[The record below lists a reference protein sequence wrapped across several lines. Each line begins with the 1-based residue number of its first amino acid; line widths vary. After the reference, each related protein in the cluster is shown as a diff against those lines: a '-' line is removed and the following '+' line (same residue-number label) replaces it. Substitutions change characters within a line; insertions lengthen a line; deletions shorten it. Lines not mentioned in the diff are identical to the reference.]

1 MPKIK
6 LPTKS
11 PRIDMT
17 PMVDT
22 FCVILTFLMLTT
34 TMRQPEPTTVETP
47 FSISEKP
54 TPDFNTMTFLLSVD
68 DRVFINFDNG
78 DDTTKKFRPKILDE
92 MGKRYSIEFTP
103 AELREFEKYPSSIG
117 VPILKMKEF
126 LSKKS
131 SKERDPYQ
139 VGIPLDS
146 ADNQLAMWILCARQ
160 VNQNIQ
166 ACIRG
171 DKKTGFP
178 IVKKVL
184 DILQEKNV
192 NRFALITSLEG
203 TKKEEINKTLEE
215 IQK

>member
-34 TMRQPEPTTVETP
+34 TMRQPEPATVDTP

-54 TPDFNTMTFLLSVD
+54 TPDFNTITFLLSSD
-68 DRVFINFDNG
+68 DKVFINFDNG
-78 DDTTKKFRPKILDE
+78 PDTLLKYRPKILDE
-92 MGKRYSIEFTP
+92 MGKRYAVEFTD
-103 AELREFEKYPSSIG
+103 AERRDFEKYPSSIG

-126 LSKKS
+126 LAEKNSKG
-131 SKERDPYQ
+131 RDLFQ
-139 VGIPLDS
+139 TGIPLDS
-146 ADNQLAMWILCARQ
+146 VDNQLAMWVLCARQ

-166 ACIRG
+166 ACIKG
-171 DKKTGFP
+171 DSKTSFP
-178 IVKKVL
+178 TVKKVL
-184 DILQEKNV
+184 DILQDKNV
-192 NRFALITSLEG
+192 NRFALITSLEA
-203 TKKEEINKTLEE
+203 TKVNVEE